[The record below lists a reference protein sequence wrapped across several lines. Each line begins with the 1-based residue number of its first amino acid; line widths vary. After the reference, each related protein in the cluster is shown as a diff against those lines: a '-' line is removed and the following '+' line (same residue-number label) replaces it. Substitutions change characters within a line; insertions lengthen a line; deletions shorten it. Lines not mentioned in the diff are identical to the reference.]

1 MHLKAQTGPSGATL
15 TGMPTTYPRIMVTR
29 KPNVDRII
37 AAGQARWPNE
47 PPGAVLVRLAEQ
59 ALDSPPRSAGLV
71 QFSGG
76 RRVTTSE
83 VADLLDDE

>member
-1 MHLKAQTGPSGATL
+1 
-15 TGMPTTYPRIMVTR
+15 MPTAYPRIMVTR

-37 AAGQARWPNE
+37 AAGKARWP
-47 PPGAVLVRLAEQ
+47 GAKDGAILVRLAEQ
-59 ALDSPPRSAGLV
+59 AINDSPRSAHLI

-76 RRVTTSE
+76 RPITADE

>member
-1 MHLKAQTGPSGATL
+1 
-15 TGMPTTYPRIMVTR
+15 MPTTYPRIMVTR

-37 AAGQARWPNE
+37 AAGKATWPTE
-47 PPGAVLVRLAEQ
+47 PSGAILVRLAEQ
-59 ALDSPPRSAGLV
+59 ALDIPPRSASVV

-76 RRVTTSE
+76 RRITADE